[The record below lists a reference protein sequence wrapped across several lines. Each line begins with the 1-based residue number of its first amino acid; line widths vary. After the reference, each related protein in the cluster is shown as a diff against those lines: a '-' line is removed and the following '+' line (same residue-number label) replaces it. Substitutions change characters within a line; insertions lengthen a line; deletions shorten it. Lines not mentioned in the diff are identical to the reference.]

1 MSVSTTGKFAAP
13 GVSAPDQVADMAAPI
28 GADAAAEALKRGPIG
43 ALILSIIAVGLLLL
57 GWILFYFLLFLG
69 RGPVG

>member
-1 MSVSTTGKFAAP
+1 MQIYESNHSAA
-13 GVSAPDQVADMAAPI
+13 ADKKHVAAPI

-43 ALILSIIAVGLLLL
+43 ALTLSIIAVGALFI
-57 GWILFYFLLFLG
+57 GWILFYFLLFMG

>member
-1 MSVSTTGKFAAP
+1 VQLDESHHSAA
-13 GVSAPDQVADMAAPI
+13 ADKEHVAAPI

-43 ALILSIIAVGLLLL
+43 ALILSVIAVGLLFL
-57 GWILFYFLLFLG
+57 GWILFYFLLFMG